1 MKDLIRRLKGER
13 LTEAPIEQP
22 LHLCHGCWIDSREVR
37 ALWEVVSDQTI
48 GALIHPAFPRMIG
61 RGKEDGGVQALL
73 GVPVS
78 GKLFTVV
85 VGNGVDML
93 A

>member
-1 MKDLIRRLKGER
+1 MSRRSTFATVAGWIVEKSV
-13 LTEAPIEQP
+13 P
-22 LHLCHGCWIDSREVR
+22 LG
-37 ALWEVVSDQTI
+37 SDQPI
-48 GALIHPAFPRMIG
+48 RVLVHPAFPRMIG
-61 RGKEDGGVQALL
+61 RGKEDVGVQALC

>member
-1 MKDLIRRLKGER
+1 ME
-13 LTEAPIEQP
+13 
-22 LHLCHGCWIDSREVR
+22 CREVR
-37 ALWEVVSDQTI
+37 AFGEEVSDQTI
-48 GALIHPAFPRMIG
+48 RILIHPAFPRMIG
-61 RGKEDGGVQALL
+61 RGKEDVGVQALC
-73 GVPVS
+73 GGPVS

>member
-1 MKDLIRRLKGER
+1 MD
-13 LTEAPIEQP
+13 
-22 LHLCHGCWIDSREVR
+22 CREVR
-37 ALWEVVSDQTI
+37 ALGEEVSDQTI
-48 GALIHPAFPRMIG
+48 RILIHPAFPRMIG
-61 RGKEDGGVQALL
+61 RGKENVGVQALR

>member
-1 MKDLIRRLKGER
+1 ME
-13 LTEAPIEQP
+13 
-22 LHLCHGCWIDSREVR
+22 CREVR
-37 ALWEVVSDQTI
+37 AFGEEVSDQTI
-48 GALIHPAFPRMIG
+48 RILIHPAFPRMIG
-61 RGKEDGGVQALL
+61 RGKEDVGVQALC

-85 VGNGVDML
+85 VGTGVDML